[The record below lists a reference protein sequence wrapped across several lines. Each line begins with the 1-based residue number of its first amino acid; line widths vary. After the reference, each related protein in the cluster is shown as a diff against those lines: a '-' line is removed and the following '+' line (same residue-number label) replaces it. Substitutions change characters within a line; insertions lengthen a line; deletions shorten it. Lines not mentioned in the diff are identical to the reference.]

1 MRAKIFKTMSS
12 GSEENNDGDG
22 WGGGQGVFD
31 SRGVRSI
38 LDLKLKYAISFFTKQ
53 TLAFCFLIEHRSKSY
68 CMHVNIL

>member
-38 LDLKLKYAISFFTKQ
+38 LDLKLKYAISFLQNKHLLFV
-53 TLAFCFLIEHRSKSY
+53 FLSNTDENLIV
-68 CMHVNIL
+68 CM